1 MSLPRAIGRQKE
13 VLYLP
18 PQGHLAVLGTAGSG
32 KTTLAILRSA
42 YLASSTTE
50 HFGKTLL
57 VTFNNTLVSYLKR
70 LQDDKLADVVIENY
84 HKFARGYL
92 ASRGK
97 LSGKSILDPD
107 RREELVKQA
116 VETVSRKHGQN
127 LLLNNRLQL
136 FSEEIRWIVQH
147 GITSLEDYQNFQTVG
162 PIGTRI

>member
-13 VLYLP
+13 VLCLP

-42 YLASSTTE
+42 YLANSTTE

-57 VTFNNTLVSYLKR
+57 ITFNNTLVSYLKR
-70 LQDDKLADVVIENY
+70 LQDDQLADVVIENY

-97 LSGKSILDPD
+97 LSGKSILDNPD

-127 LLLNNRLQL
+127 WLLNNRLQV
-136 FSEEIRWIVQH
+136 F
-147 GITSLEDYQNFQTVG
+147 LE
-162 PIGTRI
+162 

>member
-32 KTTLAILRSA
+32 KTTLALLRSA
-42 YLASSTTE
+42 YLASPTTE

-57 VTFNNTLVSYLKR
+57 VTFNKTLVYYLKR
-70 LQDDKLADVVIENY
+70 HQNDQLADVVIENY

-92 ASRGK
+92 ASRRK
-97 LSGKSILDPD
+97 LSQNSIVDSD

-127 LLLNNRLQL
+127 WLLNNRLQV
-136 FSEEIRWIVQH
+136 FS
-147 GITSLEDYQNFQTVG
+147 
-162 PIGTRI
+162 